1 MSKLV
6 NNENKKM
13 IVEFTHPGKEYIPYK
28 RKNDPNVLFDNKSR
42 DVGKRKWNNLNNH
55 KRKFMKSY
63 GNYLSPNNIL
73 FKTEPLTFW
82 GEWEAE
88 SYFERINFK
97 DTPQFVHFPVLD
109 MGYNGPTKHN
119 TDPLFL
125 VRDFGTRTANKVK
138 KIRNLF

>member
-13 IVEFTHPGKEYIPYK
+13 IVEFSHPGKEYIPYK
-28 RKNDPNVLFDNKSR
+28 RKDDPNVVFDNKSR
-42 DVGKRKWNNLNNH
+42 DIGKRKWNNLNNH
-55 KRKFMKSY
+55 KESLLNHMGIIFPKINS
-63 GNYLSPNNIL
+63 

-97 DTPQFVHFPVLD
+97 DHLNLCILQFWTWVIMVLQ
-109 MGYNGPTKHN
+109 N
-119 TDPLFL
+119 TIQILLFL
-125 VRDFGTRTANKVK
+125 VTDFGIRTANKVK
-138 KIRNLF
+138 RIENLF